1 MRGRSAV
8 LVVLLGPWCAIAA
21 AHDAPRDAETVRVM
35 PFVADPASCA
45 ACHGPGRQ
53 APAAPQDVAR
63 ACSTLCATCH
73 TSGRT
78 GAHHGVGHALEA
90 GAVTNLP
97 LTNDG
102 RTACF
107 TCHDLTR
114 PRWSDVPWK
123 AQSLFD
129 RTFRSARRH
138 KTYYLVM
145 RNDRGQLCKA
155 CH

>member
-1 MRGRSAV
+1 MRRRAAAL
-8 LVVLLGPWCAIAA
+8 LVVLGACCAATAA
-21 AHDAPRDAETVRVM
+21 DDAPRDAETVRSM
-35 PFVADPASCA
+35 PFVADLASCG

-53 APAAPQDVAR
+53 SPDAPRDVAH
-63 ACSTLCATCH
+63 ACSTLCTTCH
-73 TSGRT
+73 KADQT
-78 GAHHGVGHALEA
+78 GAHHGVGQALEA
-90 GAVTNLP
+90 GSTTSLP
-97 LTNDG
+97 LTKDG
-102 RTACF
+102 RTACV

-129 RTFRSARRH
+129 RTFRSAKRY

>member
-1 MRGRSAV
+1 MRGRSAA
-8 LVVLLGPWCAIAA
+8 LLALAGAWCAAFAA
-21 AHDAPRDAETVRVM
+21 GDAARDPETVQVM
-35 PFVADPASCA
+35 PFVADRAACA
-45 ACHGPGRQ
+45 ACHGPDRQ

-63 ACSTLCATCH
+63 ACTTLCTTCH
-73 TSGRT
+73 KADQT
-78 GAHHGVGHALEA
+78 GAHHGVGQALES
-90 GAVTNLP
+90 GASTSLP
-97 LTNDG
+97 LTKDG

-129 RTFRSARRH
+129 RTFRSAKRYR
-138 KTYYLVM
+138 TYYLVV
-145 RNDRGQLCKA
+145 RNDKGQLCKA